1 VLYSWVRVEEPGL
14 KEFTLELAELAV
26 DDSLGLDPPGAAEA
40 PVLLLSSFTE
50 VFPVSLWVIGSV
62 SMSSSALSTRLA

>member
-1 VLYSWVRVEEPGL
+1 VEETGL
-14 KEFTLELAELAV
+14 KEITLELAELAV
-26 DDSLGLDPPGAAEA
+26 DDSLGLDPPGAAEV
-40 PVLLLSSFTE
+40 PVLLLSSVTE